1 MDILSNRKKVVISE
15 FAPEDTNVI
24 WASGDFT
31 NPEKINITSMKQFV
45 NGSWTEMMES
55 SGGSD
60 IEEVIN
66 KFPED
71 LKTAFA
77 DPNIYLVLFKTKIK
91 GHHPPTSGA
100 GGISSFHQKNI
111 SPSLVRLVGSLTTF
125 STFDGIYGYA
135 FYNKKWYPILIGR
148 DSNYSNNEYEVIFL
162 LMRAEGQY
170 YASSGPNPVYFND
183 ILWSDLDEEYQ
194 SMKATW
200 DDINS

>member
-1 MDILSNRKKVVISE
+1 MQYLNKPIVISANPPTNTNVLWAKGNISNLKKV
-15 FAPEDTNVI
+15 
-24 WASGDFT
+24 
-31 NPEKINITSMKQFV
+31 NITSMKQFV
-45 NGSWTEMMES
+45 NGSWTEVMES

-66 KFPED
+66 ELPED
-71 LKTAFA
+71 LKVAFA

-91 GHHPPTSGA
+91 GDYPPAYGALSTSP
-100 GGISSFHQKNI
+100 FHQKNI
-111 SPSLVRLVGSLTTF
+111 SPSLVNLVKSFTTF

-135 FYNKKWYPILIGR
+135 FYNKKWYPISIGR
-148 DSNYSNNEYEVIFL
+148 DSNYGNNEYEVIFL

-170 YASSGPNPVYFND
+170 YKSSGPNPVYFND
-183 ILWSDLDEEYQ
+183 ILWSDVDEEYQ